1 MGRDTPGTRHA
12 WDEARLKST
21 PSRHNLASPTSCS
34 RMDTMTQ
41 IRNSRANLAANAKGS
56 KAKSA
61 NGVSNMT
68 MAQHSVAL
76 QALSNGHAVPYP
88 ASLRVVVHEGD
99 HAPPKP
105 TEMSLNLGD

>member
-1 MGRDTPGTRHA
+1 
-12 WDEARLKST
+12 
-21 PSRHNLASPTSCS
+21 
-34 RMDTMTQ
+34 MDTMTQ

-61 NGVSNMT
+61 NGVSSRRT
-68 MAQHSVAL
+68 MAQHLVAL